1 MYNIK
6 FGEHTLRILSD
17 VCSFSFEEIGKNKA
31 VIYNYTKPKKTIEIL
46 RDITSSPIKNHVI
59 FHSDTDLVFS
69 EVAKKFTQIQAG
81 GGLVV
86 NEKKQILFIFRNGKW
101 DLPKGKIEANETS
114 ELGAIREV
122 EEECGIKISRLDKL
136 LDITYHTYMLDNK
149 YILKS
154 NYWYIMYADSSQIL
168 VPQSEENI
176 EKVEWI
182 DRDKVESLL
191 SKSYESISDLI
202 HKYLTQNPH

>member
-122 EEECGIKISRLDKL
+122 EEECGLKISRLDKL

-202 HKYLTQNPH
+202 HKYLKSSQ

>member
-6 FGEHTLRILSD
+6 FGEHTLRIISD

-31 VIYNYTKPKKTIEIL
+31 VIYNYTKPKKIGEIL
-46 RDITSSPIKNHVI
+46 LDITSSPIKNHII
-59 FHSDTDLVFS
+59 FHSDTDIVFS
-69 EVAKKFTQIQAG
+69 EVVKKFTQIQAG

-122 EEECGIKISRLDKL
+122 EEECGIKISRLDQL

-149 YILKS
+149 NILKS
-154 NYWYIMYADSSQIL
+154 NYWYIMYADSSQNLI
-168 VPQSEENI
+168 PQAEENI

-191 SKSYESISDLI
+191 AKSYESNADLI

>member
-31 VIYNYTKPKKTIEIL
+31 VVYNYTKPKKTGDIL
-46 RDITSSPIKNHVI
+46 RDIANSPIKNHII

-101 DLPKGKIEANETS
+101 DLPKGKVEANETS

-122 EEECGIKISRLDKL
+122 EEECGIKISRLDQL
-136 LDITYHTYMLDNK
+136 LDITYHTYMLDDKN
-149 YILKS
+149 ILKS
-154 NYWYIMYADSSQIL
+154 NYWYIMYADSSQNL
-168 VPQSEENI
+168 VPQAEENI
-176 EKVEWI
+176 ERVEWI

-191 SKSYESISDLI
+191 AKSYESIADLI
-202 HKYLTQNPH
+202 HKYLKSSQ

>member
-6 FGEHTLRILSD
+6 FGEHTLRIISD

-31 VIYNYTKPKKTIEIL
+31 VIYNYTKPKKIGEIL
-46 RDITSSPIKNHVI
+46 LDITSSPIKNHII
-59 FHSDTDLVFS
+59 FHSDTDIVFS
-69 EVAKKFTQIQAG
+69 EVVKKFTQIQAG

-122 EEECGIKISRLDKL
+122 EEECGIKISRLDQL

-149 YILKS
+149 NILKS
-154 NYWYIMYADSSQIL
+154 NYWYIMYADSSQNLI
-168 VPQSEENI
+168 PQAEENI

-191 SKSYESISDLI
+191 AKSYESIADLI

>member
-6 FGEHTLRILSD
+6 FGEHTLRIISD

-31 VIYNYTKPKKTIEIL
+31 VIYNYTKPKKIGEIL
-46 RDITSSPIKNHVI
+46 RDITGSPIKNHII

-69 EVAKKFTQIQAG
+69 EVVKKFTQIQAG

-86 NEKKQILFIFRNGKW
+86 NEKKQIFFIFRNGKW
-101 DLPKGKIEANETS
+101 DLPKGKVEANETS

-122 EEECGIKISRLDKL
+122 EEECGIKISRLDQL

-149 YILKS
+149 NILKS
-154 NYWYIMYADSSQIL
+154 NYWYIMYADSSQNLI
-168 VPQSEENI
+168 PQAEENI

-191 SKSYESISDLI
+191 AKSYESIADLM
-202 HKYLTQNPH
+202 HKYLKSSQ

>member
-6 FGEHTLRILSD
+6 FGEHTLRIISD

-31 VIYNYTKPKKTIEIL
+31 VIYNYTKPKKIGEIL
-46 RDITSSPIKNHVI
+46 LDITSSPIKNHII
-59 FHSDTDLVFS
+59 FHSDTDIVFS
-69 EVAKKFTQIQAG
+69 EVVKKFTQIQAG

-122 EEECGIKISRLDKL
+122 EEECGIKISRLDQL

-149 YILKS
+149 NILKS
-154 NYWYIMYADSSQIL
+154 NYWYIMYADSSQNLI
-168 VPQSEENI
+168 PQAEENI

-191 SKSYESISDLI
+191 AKSYESIADLI
-202 HKYLTQNPH
+202 HKYLKSSQ

>member
-1 MYNIK
+1 
-6 FGEHTLRILSD
+6 
-17 VCSFSFEEIGKNKA
+17 
-31 VIYNYTKPKKTIEIL
+31 
-46 RDITSSPIKNHVI
+46 
-59 FHSDTDLVFS
+59 
-69 EVAKKFTQIQAG
+69 
-81 GGLVV
+81 
-86 NEKKQILFIFRNGKW
+86 
-101 DLPKGKIEANETS
+101 
-114 ELGAIREV
+114 
-122 EEECGIKISRLDKL
+122 
-136 LDITYHTYMLDNK
+136 MLDNK

-202 HKYLTQNPH
+202 HKYLKSSQ

>member
-6 FGEHTLRILSD
+6 FGEHTLRIISD

-31 VIYNYTKPKKTIEIL
+31 VIYNYTKPKKIGEIL
-46 RDITSSPIKNHVI
+46 RDITGSPIKNHII

-69 EVAKKFTQIQAG
+69 EVVKKFTQIQAG

-101 DLPKGKIEANETS
+101 DLPKGKVEANETS

-122 EEECGIKISRLDKL
+122 EEECGIKISRLDQL
-136 LDITYHTYMLDNK
+136 LDITYHTYMLDDKN
-149 YILKS
+149 ILKS
-154 NYWYIMYADSSQIL
+154 NYWYIMYADSSQNL
-168 VPQSEENI
+168 VPQAEENI
-176 EKVEWI
+176 ERVEWI

-191 SKSYESISDLI
+191 AKSYESISDLI
-202 HKYLTQNPH
+202 HKYLKSSQ

>member
-6 FGEHTLRILSD
+6 FGEHTLRIISD

-31 VIYNYTKPKKTIEIL
+31 VIYNYTKPKKIGEIL
-46 RDITSSPIKNHVI
+46 RDITGSPIKNHII

-69 EVAKKFTQIQAG
+69 EVVKKFTQIQAG

-101 DLPKGKIEANETS
+101 DLPKGKVEANETS

-122 EEECGIKISRLDKL
+122 EEECGIKISRLDQL

-149 YILKS
+149 NILKS
-154 NYWYIMYADSSQIL
+154 NYWYIMYADSSQNLI
-168 VPQSEENI
+168 PQAEENI

-191 SKSYESISDLI
+191 AKSYESIADLM